1 MRARI
6 IGLAA
11 AMALA
16 LPTAFSHVSTAS
28 AQTAQFFVTGYVLT
42 GLTASGTYTH
52 PGTCAV
58 DPRVIPLGSY
68 FYVSGIGTCHA
79 EDTGGAI
86 LGYRV
91 DVWVP
96 TVAQAYAITGWRTVT
111 WGDESSQQALGSSA
125 TQPRSPVS
133 SPAPIRQAVS
143 PRVYA
148 ATTYGHGYPY
158 AHADPGDMLAG
169 RNWYSH
175 GDSTVHSATHGDAV
189 SGNLPAYSMS
199 SLHG

>member
-6 IGLAA
+6 IAFAA
-11 AMALA
+11 LTALGISGMIWQA
-16 LPTAFSHVSTAS
+16 PPAS
-28 AQTAQFFVTGYVLT
+28 AQSAQFFVTGYVLT
-42 GLTASGTYTH
+42 GLTATGTYTH

-68 FYVSGIGTCHA
+68 FTISGIGLCHA

-111 WGDESSQQALGSSA
+111 WGVVPGVAA
-125 TQPRSPVS
+125 TQPQLPVHAQPAARPAS
-133 SPAPIRQAVS
+133 APAPSVSLWYWRPDLYRHVESDIAPEIRA
-143 PRVYA
+143 
-148 ATTYGHGYPY
+148 GY
-158 AHADPGDMLAG
+158 D
-169 RNWYSH
+169 H
-175 GDSTVHSATHGDAV
+175 GDSRVHRIAG
-189 SGNLPAYSMS
+189 
-199 SLHG
+199 